1 MQHLNATRRRR
12 PRLTVTGL
20 ILALCAGVAAAAS
33 DSPAEVRAV
42 IEQLRALPLP
52 RIQVTGREE
61 SHPGGRGLLP
71 ALEQR
76 RQRIYEELHALGPR
90 ALPALGRALRARDL
104 SMRRHV
110 VVALDVLSGGW
121 WTFEHGP
128 ARLDLRPLLPALIE
142 ALQDP
147 DAQVRAWTVQDISDM
162 GRAGRPALPALRRR
176 LTDRNAAV
184 RALARAAIARVGRG
198 P

>member
-110 VVALDVLSGGW
+110 VVALDVLS
-121 WTFEHGP
+121 
-128 ARLDLRPLLPALIE
+128 ARALRIWVRLGTVTCDPLRSIAAKI
-142 ALQDP
+142 ASC
-147 DAQVRAWTVQDISDM
+147 ACRF
-162 GRAGRPALPALRRR
+162 GRAILK
-176 LTDRNAAV
+176 
-184 RALARAAIARVGRG
+184 
-198 P
+198 